1 MNNTQRD
8 LFTDK
13 FNDFIDI
20 TIEKLIINNLDI
32 LNEYKELEV
41 EYNIDGTKK
50 DIYTLSSE
58 IDIKKMQI
66 ESDKNELEF
75 KLNQNLISKKEYEE
89 KVNEIN
95 NDLKRKI
102 LLYDDLIFNII
113 DRNNMENIKKSIKEK
128 NLNEI
133 DLRRLSL
140 AVRSVA
146 NNKINEFQKNN
157 EEFKIENFS
166 YWNYKYDKIA
176 KSLSKAREV
185 ENFILSLIE

>member
-41 EYNIDGTKK
+41 EFNIDGTKK

-185 ENFILSLIE
+185 EIFILSLIE

>member
-41 EYNIDGTKK
+41 EFNIDGTKK

-75 KLNQNLISKKEYEE
+75 KLNQNLINKKEYEE

-113 DRNNMENIKKSIKEK
+113 DRNNIENIKKSIKEK

-133 DLRRLSL
+133 DLKRLSL

-146 NNKINEFQKNN
+146 DNKIVEFQKNN

>member
-41 EYNIDGTKK
+41 EFNIDGTKK

>member
-1 MNNTQRD
+1 MEKKEIFVQYAWIKKEILLDSIIKMNP
-8 LFTDK
+8 
-13 FNDFIDI
+13 
-20 TIEKLIINNLDI
+20 NLLNKYPI
-32 LNEYKELEV
+32 LKV

-113 DRNNMENIKKSIKEK
+113 DNKLKIEMKILKKLTQQKTYLLNNM
-128 NLNEI
+128 
-133 DLRRLSL
+133 
-140 AVRSVA
+140 
-146 NNKINEFQKNN
+146 
-157 EEFKIENFS
+157 
-166 YWNYKYDKIA
+166 
-176 KSLSKAREV
+176 
-185 ENFILSLIE
+185 FI